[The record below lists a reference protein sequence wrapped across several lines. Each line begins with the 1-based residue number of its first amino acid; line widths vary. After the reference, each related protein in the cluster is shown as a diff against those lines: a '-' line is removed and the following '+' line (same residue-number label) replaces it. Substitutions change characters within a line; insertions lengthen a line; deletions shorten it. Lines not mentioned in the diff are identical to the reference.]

1 MIVTLARTSR
11 RLLRPAVGVER
22 RYATRVVAAFLT
34 GACMA
39 TACLA
44 DATFPAKPVT
54 LVVPFSAGTQID
66 VAMRAVGEPLA
77 RALGQPVLVVNRPG
91 ASGNIA
97 AEFVAKSA
105 PDGHTLFV
113 AGVTQTIQPN
123 LPGSTALDPSRAF
136 VAVTKLATQP
146 ILIAVNPSF
155 GVDSLADL
163 VARARR
169 EPGKIA
175 YSTGGIGSTGHLA
188 AEMLSSAAQI
198 QLLHVPYPSAN
209 LVMRDVV
216 SGLVP
221 LTLNPLSATTPYIRD
236 KRLTALAVTG
246 ARRVQRFPE
255 VPTVAESGFPGFD
268 VSSWYGIVAP
278 LGTPPDVVDR
288 LHRDFTGVLAQPEMR
303 ARLVELGMEIVGNTP
318 AQFTSEI
325 KADVARWAPIVEA
338 IGLRSEAK
346 P

>member
-1 MIVTLARTSR
+1 MKRLVARAAQAACRHAARSMVA
-11 RLLRPAVGVER
+11 LLTGVG
-22 RYATRVVAAFLT
+22 AVAA
-34 GACMA
+34 CH
-39 TACLA
+39 A
-44 DATFPAKPVT
+44 DAGFPAKPVQ
-54 LVVPFSAGTQID
+54 LIVPFSAGTQID
-66 VAMRAVGEPLA
+66 VAMRAIGEPLA
-77 RALGQPVLVVNRPG
+77 RALGQPVLVINRPG

-97 AEFVAKSA
+97 ADFVAKSA
-105 PDGHTLFV
+105 PDGYTLFV

-123 LPGSTALDPSRAF
+123 LPGSQALDPSRAF
-136 VAVTKLATQP
+136 VAITKLATQP
-146 ILIAVNPSF
+146 IVIAVNPSL

-188 AEMLSSAAQI
+188 AEMLSSGAQI

-221 LTLNPLSATTPYIRD
+221 LTFNPLSATTPYIRD

-246 ARRVQRFPE
+246 SRRVPRFPE

-278 LGTPPDVVDR
+278 LGTPPEIGDR
-288 LHRDFTGVLAQPEMR
+288 LHREFVAVLAQPDIR

-318 AQFTSEI
+318 AQFTAEI

>member
-1 MIVTLARTSR
+1 VTERVSCIGISLR
-11 RLLRPAVGVER
+11 RGAMHAAVALWAGTTV
-22 RYATRVVAAFLT
+22 ATGLCAEVA
-34 GACMA
+34 
-39 TACLA
+39 
-44 DATFPAKPVT
+44 FPAKPVQ
-54 LVVPFSAGTQID
+54 LVLPFSAGTQVD
-66 VAMRAVGEPLA
+66 VAMRALAEPLS
-77 RALGQPVLVVNRPG
+77 RALGQPVLVVNRAG

-97 AEFVAKSA
+97 ADFVAKSA

-123 LPGSTALDPSRAF
+123 LPGSTAADPSRAF
-136 VAVTKLATQP
+136 VAVIKLATQP
-146 ILIAVNPSF
+146 ILIAVNPSI
-155 GVDSLADL
+155 GVDSLSDL
-163 VARARR
+163 IALARR

-175 YSTGGIGSTGHLA
+175 YSTGGVGSTGHLA
-188 AEMLSSAAQI
+188 AEMLSSAAHI
-198 QLLHVPYPSAN
+198 ELLHVPYPSAN

-221 LTLNPLSATTPYIRD
+221 LTFNPLSATTPYIRD

-246 ARRVQRFPE
+246 SRRVQRFPE
-255 VPTVAESGFPGFD
+255 IPTVAELGFPGFD

-278 LGTPPDVVDR
+278 LGTSPEIVDR
-288 LHRDFTGVLAQPEMR
+288 LHREFVAVLALPEVR
-303 ARLVELGMEIVGNTP
+303 ARLVEMGMEIVGNTP
-318 AQFTSEI
+318 GQFAVEI